1 MSTNLV
7 TNELKDQEV
16 SFCYDVIM
24 NKIILIGGAPG
35 VGKSTLA
42 KEIASARGAN
52 WISTDQIRTIMQKA
66 TKRDLK
72 PELFVDANSSNDS
85 GESVILEI
93 KKAEAVWEGVAEFIK
108 QNHPWE
114 GCVIEGTAIL
124 PHLVAS
130 DFKDNPDILPIFL
143 VQSEE
148 SIKNV
153 IEQRSKDPW
162 INTKTPEQKKKKA
175 EQTILLNNIFKQ
187 EAIKNGYT
195 VRELNGF
202 TDAYDDIVTQATI
215 F

>member
-1 MSTNLV
+1 MT
-7 TNELKDQEV
+7 
-16 SFCYDVIM
+16 M
-24 NKIILIGGAPG
+24 NRIILIGGAPG

-42 KEIASARGAN
+42 KEIASARGVN
-52 WISTDQIRTIMQKA
+52 WISTDQIRTIMQEA
-66 TKRDLK
+66 TKRNLK

-85 GESVILEI
+85 GESVTLEI
-93 KKAEAVWEGVAEFIK
+93 KKAEAVWKGVAEFIK
-108 QNHPWE
+108 HNHPWE

-130 DFKDNPDILPIFL
+130 DFKDRRDILPIFL

-148 SIKNV
+148 SIKDV
-153 IEQRSKDPW
+153 IEQRSKEPW

-187 EAIKNGYT
+187 EATENGYR
-195 VRELNGF
+195 VHELNGF
-202 TDAYDDIVTQATI
+202 TDAYDDIITQATT

>member
-1 MSTNLV
+1 
-7 TNELKDQEV
+7 
-16 SFCYDVIM
+16 M

-42 KEIASARGAN
+42 KEIASARGVN
-52 WISTDQIRTIMQKA
+52 WISTDQIRTVMQKA
-66 TKRDLK
+66 TKRSLK
-72 PELFVDANSSNDS
+72 PDLFVDANSSNNS
-85 GESVILEI
+85 RELVTLEI
-93 KKAEAVWEGVAEFIK
+93 KKAEAVWKGVTEFIK
-108 QNHPWE
+108 HNHPWE

-130 DFKDNPDILPIFL
+130 DFKDRSDILPIFL

-148 SIKNV
+148 SIKYV

-162 INTKTPEQKKKKA
+162 INTKSPEQKKKKA

-187 EAIKNGYT
+187 EAIKNGYK
-195 VRELNGF
+195 VYELDGF
-202 TDAYDDIVTQATI
+202 TDAYDEMVTQATT